1 MADVYVVLDLD
12 YDSTGVVG
20 VFLDLA
26 AAERFVQAAG
36 AADKTRVFSIQHWH
50 VAGSTS
56 KLVEPKDGK

>member
-36 AADKTRVFSIQHWH
+36 AAAKTREFSIQHWH
-50 VAGSTS
+50 VAGSPS
-56 KLVEPKDGK
+56 KLGEP